1 MALVSD
7 IGSKPNKRTTFWRVL
22 AQRVLLIPEAAVIV
36 GLLVV
41 GWAWGFP
48 PVLGFLAFATMLAF
62 GVRLGLMALA
72 EQQLARGAY
81 ARASRLTRA
90 ALRLNPWSA
99 DALAL
104 QAQGLS
110 QQGEDEAA
118 EQVLRRAM
126 TLYPDDRLLLSA
138 LASTVLAQGR
148 VAEGWQLVRANDDL
162 AVTTPVIAQQLAWYA
177 LHVEHDPS
185 HARMLVQR
193 TDLERLP
200 VAVGLPLRAT
210 LVEAQI
216 ALGAH
221 DDARQALAMIEQQLG
236 LCVPAQQAELLY
248 HLGQLHTAL
257 GENGSAYFR
266 RSVER
271 DPDGRYAQ
279 AAWRSA
285 VNAGV

>member
-1 MALVSD
+1 MALVGD
-7 IGSKPNKRTTFWRVL
+7 IGSKPNKRTPLWRTF
-22 AQRVLLIPEAAVIV
+22 AQRMLLIPEAAVIV

-48 PVLGFLAFATMLAF
+48 AVLGFLAFATVLAF

-81 ARASRLTRA
+81 ARASKLTRA

-110 QQGEDEAA
+110 QQGQDEAA
-118 EQVLRRAM
+118 EQVLRRAT

-148 VAEGWQLVRANDDL
+148 VAEGWQLARTDD
-162 AVTTPVIAQQLAWYA
+162 AVAASSPVIAQQLAWYA
-177 LHVEHDPS
+177 LHVEDDPS
-185 HARMLVQR
+185 RARILVLR
-193 TDLERLP
+193 TKLERLP
-200 VAVGLPLRAT
+200 VAVGLPLRVT
-210 LVEAQI
+210 LAEAQI

-221 DDARQALAMIEQQLG
+221 DDARHELATIEQQLS
-236 LCVPAQQAELLY
+236 LCVQAQQAELLY
-248 HLGQLHTAL
+248 HLGRLHTAL
-257 GENGSAYFR
+257 GETGTSYFR

-279 AAWRSA
+279 IAWRSA
-285 VNAGV
+285 VNSKA